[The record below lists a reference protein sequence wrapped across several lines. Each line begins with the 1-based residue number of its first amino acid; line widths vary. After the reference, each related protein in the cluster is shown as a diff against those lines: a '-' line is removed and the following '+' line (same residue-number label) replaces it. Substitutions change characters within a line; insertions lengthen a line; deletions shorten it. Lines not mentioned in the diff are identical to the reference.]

1 MKKFNLTIGTMF
13 KNEAESLEEWLL
25 HYLHRGVDHFYMI
38 NDKSN
43 DEFMDI
49 VTMYDKYITLFNSVE
64 NKSKDKGAQTYNINK
79 YFLNSQ
85 VPESKWILTCDL
97 DEYIWS
103 PLTLNILDIVNE
115 FENRKAYAFG
125 IFMTFFGSNGHIKQ
139 PACVVNSFTK
149 RQKIPYIRE
158 IYGEKRFIVNNI
170 KTISLAE
177 NIKSLG
183 LHIVEYKNPETL
195 TVIQKPDTPINETFL
210 RLNHYRLQSKD
221 RWMKRLR
228 ETSDAEGHNPWTT
241 NSKYNPNFDSNTNSK
256 CFMHPVTSISPN
268 MPLDLEYSGSKNNYR
283 TEKIFEIS
291 NECQNEIEDL
301 DLVIQNIKFNI
312 NYTK

>member
-1 MKKFNLTIGTMF
+1 MF

-64 NKSKDKGAQTYNINK
+64 NKSKDKGTQTYNINK

-103 PLTLNILDIVNE
+103 PLTLNILDIVND

-125 IFMTFFGSNGHIKQ
+125 ISMTFFGSNGHIKQ

-228 ETSDAEGHNPWTT
+228 ETLDAEGHNPWTT
-241 NSKYNPNFDSNTNSK
+241 NSKYNPNFDFNTNSK

-283 TEKIFEIS
+283 SEKIFEIS

-301 DLVIQNIKFNI
+301 DLVKQNIKFNI